1 MLKFPQGGLEH
12 LFLGQKKKKKK
23 LPEADRQRVCVRQKV
38 PLRGQTVFN
47 ISPGSQVS
55 DEMTVKESSSVEETN
70 KM

>member
-1 MLKFPQGGLEH
+1 MRSHQMSNRTPMLKFPQGGLEH

-47 ISPGSQVS
+47 IFSWFTGVR
-55 DEMTVKESSSVEETN
+55 
-70 KM
+70 